1 MIKRVGIL
9 TGGGDVPGLNPC
21 IKALVNRA
29 EEEGLQAVGLR
40 HGWGGFVNINLEQP
54 ETIAANAIEL
64 NRAMVRTIDRTGGT
78 WLHTSRT
85 KPWNLREDGLPAS
98 LQAGAMKAETAQ
110 G

>member
-29 EEEGLQAVGLR
+29 EEEGLEAVGLR
-40 HGWGGFVNINLEQP
+40 RGWGGLVAIDLDRP
-54 ETIAANAIEL
+54 ETIEANAIEL

-78 WLHTSRT
+78 WLPRAGPRRHGSCSTR
-85 KPWNLREDGLPAS
+85 AS
-98 LQAGAMKAETAQ
+98 LGR
-110 G
+110 GH